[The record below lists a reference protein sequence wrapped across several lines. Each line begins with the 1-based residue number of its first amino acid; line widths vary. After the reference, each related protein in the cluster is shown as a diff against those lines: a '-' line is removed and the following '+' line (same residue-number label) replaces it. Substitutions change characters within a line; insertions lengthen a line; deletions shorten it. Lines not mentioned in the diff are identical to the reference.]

1 MNSGDGNDPLWIYL
15 SEVANMIFKFCHVQ
29 KESNHRFN
37 GPLISFDAHT
47 KLDSRLFQM
56 SDRIY
61 GYIRYKCI
69 SIRYIAIR

>member
-47 KLDSRLFQM
+47 PN
-56 SDRIY
+56 
-61 GYIRYKCI
+61 
-69 SIRYIAIR
+69 